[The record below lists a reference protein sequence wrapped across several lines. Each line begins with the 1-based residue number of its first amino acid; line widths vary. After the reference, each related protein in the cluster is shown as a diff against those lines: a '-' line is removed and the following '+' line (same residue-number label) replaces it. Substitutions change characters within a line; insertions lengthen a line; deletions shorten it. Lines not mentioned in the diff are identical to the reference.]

1 MDIVVDWVTQIIVF
15 ILLAAVIDL
24 IIPTTSMRKYIKLVV
39 GLIFILLFL
48 QPVFYLFSVDIESE
62 IESSITGL
70 YEEET
75 EANWLEKETNF
86 KKREIQASQDAYI
99 LEEMV
104 IQLRTVAEEPLL
116 KKHQAQI
123 DTIEFEFAA
132 DSEEVNYQN
141 LEAVIVYLH
150 ESDHKEGVVG
160 KVDEV
165 IIGDD
170 KNVDNHV
177 DHDEIKQ
184 TLKEIWELEEKDIRI
199 HWGGGTS

>member
-104 IQLRTVAEEPLL
+104 IQLRTVAEIGR
-116 KKHQAQI
+116 ASC
-123 DTIEFEFAA
+123 
-132 DSEEVNYQN
+132 SER
-141 LEAVIVYLH
+141 
-150 ESDHKEGVVG
+150 
-160 KVDEV
+160 
-165 IIGDD
+165 
-170 KNVDNHV
+170 
-177 DHDEIKQ
+177 
-184 TLKEIWELEEKDIRI
+184 IRKL
-199 HWGGGTS
+199 

>member
-1 MDIVVDWVTQIIVF
+1 MDIVVDWVTQIIIF
-15 ILLAAVIDL
+15 LLLAAVIDL
-24 IIPTTSMRKYIKLVV
+24 IVPTTTMRKYIKLVV
-39 GLIFILLFL
+39 GLVFILLFL

-62 IESSITGL
+62 LDSSITEL

-104 IQLRTVAEEPLL
+104 VQLTTVAEEPLL
-116 KKHQAQI
+116 TQHQAKI
-123 DTIEFEFAA
+123 DTIEFEFAE
-132 DSEEVNYQN
+132 DTEEVNYQN
-141 LEAVIVYLH
+141 LEEVNVYLY
-150 ESDHKEGVVG
+150 ESDHQEGVVG

-165 IIGDD
+165 VIGDD

-177 DHDEIKQ
+177 DHDDIKK
-184 TLKEIWELEEKDIRI
+184 TLKEVWELEDKDLRI

>member
-1 MDIVVDWVTQIIVF
+1 MDMIVHWVTQIIIF
-15 ILLAAVIDL
+15 LLLAAVIDL

-62 IESSITGL
+62 LESSITEL

-75 EANWLEKETNF
+75 EANWLEKETDF

-104 IQLRTVAEEPLL
+104 TQLTVVAEEPLL
-116 KKHQAQI
+116 EKHQAQI
-123 DTIEFEFAA
+123 INIEFEFAA
-132 DSEEVNYQN
+132 DNQEVNYKN
-141 LEAVIVYLH
+141 LEEVIVYLQ

-165 IIGDD
+165 VIGDD

-177 DHDEIKQ
+177 DHNQIKE
-184 TLKEIWELEEKDIRI
+184 TLEELWELEDKDLRI
-199 HWGGGTS
+199 QWGGGTS